1 MAEAD
6 RRSNWDVSNERRAGA
21 NGCTRS
27 KWNTFKYD
35 PEKHKD
41 KGTSVSLNLEIKQ
54 QGDTS
59 KEEATAVAEE
69 EEARRICLVDK

>member
-54 QGDTS
+54 
-59 KEEATAVAEE
+59 
-69 EEARRICLVDK
+69 